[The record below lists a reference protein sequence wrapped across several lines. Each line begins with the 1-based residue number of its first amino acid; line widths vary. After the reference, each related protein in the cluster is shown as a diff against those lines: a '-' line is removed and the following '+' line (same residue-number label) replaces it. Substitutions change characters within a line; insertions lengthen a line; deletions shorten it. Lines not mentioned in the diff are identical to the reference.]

1 MIDIEAKAKH
11 IQNKLHLIFEEKLRL
26 GLSDDQSR
34 LHNFKAGY
42 IQRSC
47 KLCNE
52 ILSPEDAFWYADNC
66 ECCERETFIQKELN
80 KLSPDHARSVKA
92 VLMFNLS
99 SLSKPTVH

>member
-1 MIDIEAKAKH
+1 MKHEISDIM
-11 IQNKLHLIFEEKLRL
+11 
-26 GLSDDQSR
+26 DDAM
-34 LHNFKAGY
+34 KDD
-42 IQRSC
+42 IW
-47 KLCNE
+47 NE
-52 ILSPEDAFWYADNC
+52 ILSPEDAFWYADKC